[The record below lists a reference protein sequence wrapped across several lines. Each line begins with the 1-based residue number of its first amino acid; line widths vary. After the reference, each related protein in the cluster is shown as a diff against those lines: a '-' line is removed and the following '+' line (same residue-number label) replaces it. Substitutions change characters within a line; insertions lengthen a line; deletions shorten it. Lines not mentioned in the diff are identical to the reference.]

1 MPQPGGAAA
10 QPGGGGGC
18 FPSDAELHALFTRQT
33 AAWPDAAARYR
44 ALAAVESRR
53 LRVSGM
59 EFTLQ
64 YNPARA
70 VSTNARTDAASIAA
84 RPCFLCG
91 ANRPAVQ
98 TGLPVGPDG
107 RFELLLNPFPIF
119 PEHFTVARRTHRRQG
134 LDGEA
139 LRTLLGLAVSARAYT
154 WFYNGPRSGAS
165 APDHLHL
172 QGALDRAGAMSL
184 PEASLHGRRLLR
196 RVGEAT
202 IAVCPELP
210 VRPFV
215 IEGADSAEVAR
226 LAEAVIAAMPV
237 REGEWE
243 PRINAYARATPRDT
257 LEVVITG
264 RDEHRPRQYAEGRLL
279 CSPGA
284 ADIAGCLILTRREDF
299 ASLDEAALADVIGQV
314 RMADEPFYQ
323 TILNIISTP
332 L

>member
-1 MPQPGGAAA
+1 MTPQSRY
-10 QPGGGGGC
+10 
-18 FPSDAELHALFTRQT
+18 PSGEELHRFFTAQL

-44 ALAAVESRR
+44 ALAGVESRR
-53 LRVSGM
+53 LQLGGM

-70 VSTNARTDAASIAA
+70 VSTNAKTDAASIAS
-84 RPCFLCG
+84 RPCFLCR

-119 PEHFTVARRTHRRQG
+119 TEHFTVARRTHRRQE

-139 LRTLLGLAVSARAYT
+139 LATLTGLAASARGYT

-172 QGALDRAGAMSL
+172 QGALDPAGAMSL
-184 PEASLHGRRLLR
+184 PAAALRGRRLLR
-196 RVGEAT
+196 RVGADAPGCVPT
-202 IAVCPELP
+202 DVAVCPELP

-215 IEGADSAEVAR
+215 IEGGDCAEVTR

-243 PRINAYARATPRDT
+243 PRMNVYARATPRGT
-257 LEVVITG
+257 LQVVITG
-264 RDEHRPRQYAEGRLL
+264 RDEHRPRQYAEGTLL

-284 ADIAGCLILTRREDF
+284 ADMAGCLILTRREDF
-299 ASLDEAALADVIGQV
+299 KSIDAATLGDVISQV